1 MKKLMLATMVALFA
15 MAANA
20 QDLFVGGSLGF
31 WNNSDTKHTSIN
43 LTPEIGYNLSETWA
57 LGIQV
62 GYSYEKVDE
71 LKINS
76 VGVSPYA
83 RYSYLAAG
91 PVKLFL
97 DGGLEFET
105 AKVKGGDSY
114 NTWNIGIK
122 PGVAIALNDKFSLV
136 AHIGFLGYQDVD
148 DEIAAPYADLGKEKG
163 WGLKMNG
170 YNMSFGFYYNF

>member
-1 MKKLMLATMVALFA
+1 MVAMLTMV
-15 MAANA
+15 ANA
-20 QDLFVGGSLGF
+20 QDLFIGGAVNF
-31 WNNSDTKHTSIN
+31 WDNSDAKHTTIGI
-43 LTPEIGYNLSETWA
+43 TPEIGYNLSDAWA
-57 LGIQV
+57 LGIQI

-71 LKINS
+71 IKINS
-76 VGVSPYA
+76 MAVAPYA
-83 RYSYLAAG
+83 RYSYLTAG

-97 DGGLEFET
+97 DGGFEFET

-122 PGVAIALNDKFSLV
+122 PGVSIALNQKFSLV

-148 DEIAAPYADLGKEKG
+148 DELASAYALLGKEKG